1 MIKFLENYDP
11 IMTFTPIKYKKLNSL
26 FKQQIT
32 LTALISDSISQSI
45 VEDIK
50 GSPLFLLIVEDISRK
65 SLV

>member
-11 IMTFTPIKYKKLNSL
+11 IMTTPIKYKKLNSL